1 MFDVQNVQT
10 LVSLTAL
17 QQLKIFSIAL
27 GPPPAGDPAVMP
39 FLEDLDIQG
48 STNCLPDILAAATLP
63 ALKILSICTQQG
75 RINPES
81 QLDCTSRLTA
91 LERLSLY
98 SPEQSTLDASALRL
112 SALPRLTSLHTM
124 HIPLLLA
131 TLEGG
136 TALEHLQLE
145 IDCALLNE
153 EVVAAVAAL
162 PCLRQLTAY
171 REHAAFEEQ
180 DDLRPLLHL
189 GQLQHALEV
198 RGCQI
203 EIVTLDD
210 LYWILTGEIPL
221 SHQTS
226 A

>member
-39 FLEDLDIQG
+39 FLEDLDIEG
-48 STNCLPDILAAATLP
+48 STNYLPDILAAATLP

-124 HIPLLLA
+124 HIPLLPA

-198 RGCQI
+198 RGSQI
-203 EIVTLDD
+203 EVVTLDD
-210 LYWILTGEIPL
+210 LYWI
-221 SHQTS
+221 
-226 A
+226 